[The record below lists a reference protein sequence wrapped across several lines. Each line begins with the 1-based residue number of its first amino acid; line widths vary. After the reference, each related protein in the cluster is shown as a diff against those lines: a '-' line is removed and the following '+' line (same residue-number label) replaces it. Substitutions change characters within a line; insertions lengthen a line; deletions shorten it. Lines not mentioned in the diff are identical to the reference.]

1 MHQAAHREH
10 RRGHKKPSPAKA
22 DVRRHLLVL
31 AVVAFAGC
39 SGSPASASNPATEAT
54 ALTVTQQLAG
64 RNITVKGT
72 ISCDGRA
79 PGVIDCTGT
88 SNDRKP
94 IAATLN
100 ATTGGA
106 NCNGTLVISV
116 GGTPLATIPNA
127 KCS

>member
-1 MHQAAHREH
+1 MLGVPTKAAPPCPAI
-10 RRGHKKPSPAKA
+10 PSPL
-22 DVRRHLLVL
+22 DQLGRRSFSLGQVE
-31 AVVAFAGC
+31 A
-39 SGSPASASNPATEAT
+39 AT
-54 ALTVTQQLAG
+54 ATQQLAG